1 MPEAAVAVS
10 TNLLNAMPNI
20 SEHYTALSHH
30 PLRRRFINLANQK
43 PAEQGLN
50 YDIDEITVCIR

>member
-1 MPEAAVAVS
+1 M
-10 TNLLNAMPNI
+10 NAMPNI